1 MNEDAHPN
9 RWRML
14 ALLSTAELLGM
25 SLWFA
30 ASAVAPQLSEVWDVD
45 STQAGWLTTIVQLG
59 FVTGTAVTA
68 ALNLADIVPSRLLF
82 ASAALAGAIANAA
95 VLSAGGFQSALAS
108 RFLTGLFLAGVY
120 PPAMKMI
127 STWFKSQRGLAIGT
141 VVGALTIGKATPYLV
156 HAIPG
161 VGVRPVVFTASIGA
175 VIAALL
181 VGVGYR
187 EGPYPFAA
195 RPFSWSLVADV
206 VRVREWR
213 LATGGYLGH
222 MYELY
227 AFCTWNPAFLASS
240 AAAIAAESR
249 PGK

>member
-1 MNEDAHPN
+1 MEPDTHPH
-9 RWRML
+9 RWRLL

-30 ASAVAPQLSEVWDVD
+30 ASAVSPQLSAQWGLD

-59 FVTGTAVTA
+59 FVTGTAITA
-68 ALNLADIVPSRLLF
+68 ALNIADIVPSRILF

-95 VLSAGGFQSALAS
+95 ILAAGGFTSALVL
-108 RFLTGLFLAGVY
+108 RFLTGVCLAGVY

-127 STWFKSQRGLAIGT
+127 ATWFKAQRGLAIGT

-161 VGVRPVVFTASIGA
+161 AGVGPVVLTTSIGA
-175 VIAALL
+175 VIASLL
-181 VGVGYR
+181 VTFGYK

-195 RPFSWSLVADV
+195 RPFSWSLVA
-206 VRVREWR
+206 E
-213 LATGGYLGH
+213 
-222 MYELY
+222 
-227 AFCTWNPAFLASS
+227 
-240 AAAIAAESR
+240 
-249 PGK
+249 